1 MTSSTFFLSNFARK
15 LNSVVTGYL
24 YGHVLHVKHKLLSV
38 GSPST
43 NNIVPSRGQNS
54 MPWVDIF
61 AKLTTTKKQN
71 YTLAQWFLT
80 IPLQSIPFQ
89 NLSKYLINAYFVC
102 INYFANNKEDIYSSL
117 DKKFI
122 FICNNT
128 VVVVVIIYY
137 YYIKNNNFFYYSII
151 FISSRLFFIY
161 FFIQYYTT
169 YYFCS
174 NSPNRLIIL
183 VI

>member
-61 AKLTTTKKQN
+61 AKLTTTKQQN

-128 VVVVVIIYY
+128 VVVVIIYY
-137 YYIKNNNFFYYSII
+137 IIKNNNFFYFTVLYLLVVVYYFLFI
-151 FISSRLFFIY
+151 FLFNT
-161 FFIQYYTT
+161 TT